1 MQTVET
7 IFIII
12 FGILFLGIAIAL
24 MLLIADSKGRV
35 RRFKEMAKEN
45 SGDEIVSKILSA
57 SKVVSGNDPAG
68 KQNVSYA
75 VWVSSV
81 ERDKSL
87 FEMEQKIADLRKE
100 LEEVKLRD
108 VKRQSS

>member
-1 MQTVET
+1 MQNVET

-24 MLLIADSKGRV
+24 MLLIADSKASV

-45 SGDEIVSKILSA
+45 SGDQIVSKILST
-57 SKVVSGNDPAG
+57 SKVMSGNDPSG
-68 KQNVSYA
+68 KQDLNYPE
-75 VWVSSV
+75 WVSSG

-87 FEMEQKIADLRKE
+87 FEMEQKISDLRKE
-100 LEEVKLRD
+100 LEEVKRGEA
-108 VKRQSS
+108 KR